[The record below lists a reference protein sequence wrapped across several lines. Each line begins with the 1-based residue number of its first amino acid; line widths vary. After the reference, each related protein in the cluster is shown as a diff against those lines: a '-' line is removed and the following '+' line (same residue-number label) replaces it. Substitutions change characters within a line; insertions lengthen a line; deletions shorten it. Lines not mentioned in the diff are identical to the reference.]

1 MDPLAKY
8 SLVKLLAFYLPKL
21 LTALVCGGLVG
32 YEREKKNKVAGFK
45 TNILICSGATLF
57 TATAFLMADGTAMDP
72 LRIVSYVIS
81 GIGFLGAGAIFK
93 AKEKVMGL
101 TTASFIW
108 CISAIGIII
117 GAGGYLISVV
127 LTLGILSVVVLLTL
141 LEQHM
146 HKNDDA

>member
-8 SLVKLLAFYLPKL
+8 SLLTLLGFYIPKL

-32 YEREKKNKVAGFK
+32 YERERKNKVAGFK

-57 TATAFLMADGTAMDP
+57 TATSFLLADGTNLDP
-72 LRIVSYVIS
+72 LRVVSYVIS

-117 GAGGYLISVV
+117 GSGGYAISII
-127 LTLGILSVVVLLTL
+127 LTLGMLAVMSVLGYI
-141 LEQHM
+141 EDRFI
-146 HKNDDA
+146 HKDDA